1 MSKTLKNVSLII
13 TLIAIGIGVI
23 SISALRKNEVI
34 VNVDDSVHQVLA
46 QLGEK
51 ESKNIGVPSMPMVS
65 AEAGERMVLEGF
77 SIDGK
82 GKRYAKLS
90 NHFVCTSC
98 HNIQKETEDLTL
110 IDPQERLEYAK
121 ANNLPF
127 LQGSSLYGIVN
138 RASFYNGDYV
148 KKYGDLAKKANKDI
162 REAIQLCAIECAQ
175 GRKLKPWEL
184 ESILAYLWKLELKI
198 DDLNL
203 TDTEMKTVQDAIN
216 NDKDQESAIALLQ
229 SKYRKDSPA
238 TFGRP
243 PDDMLKGYEY
253 EGNADNG
260 RTIYE
265 LSCQHCHENQRYSF
279 FELDDS
285 KMTFDYLQKH
295 MKRHRRFSFY
305 WVSRYGTKP
314 IPGKKAYM
322 PHYTEERMSDQQLED
337 LRAYID
343 MKAGK

>member
-1 MSKTLKNVSLII
+1 MIGLKR
-13 TLIAIGIGVI
+13 IGVMVTLLAVVIGMI
-23 SISALRKNEVI
+23 SISADQRTTVTIDN
-34 VNVDDSVHQVLA
+34 DDSVHDVLA

-51 ESKNIGVPSMPMVS
+51 EMKNLSSTALRNVS
-65 AEAGERMVLEGF
+65 AEAGRRMVLEGF
-77 SIDGK
+77 SKDGT

-98 HNIQKETEDLTL
+98 HNIVKENDDLTS

-127 LQGSSLYGIVN
+127 LQGSPLYGLVN

-148 KKYGDLAKKANKDI
+148 KKYGNLAKVAHNNI
-162 REAIQLCAIECAQ
+162 REAIQLCAQECAQ
-175 GRKLKPWEL
+175 GRRLLPWEL
-184 ESILAYLWKLELKI
+184 ESVLEYLWTLELKI

-203 TDTEMKTVQDAIN
+203 TESERIMIDKAIN
-216 NDKDQESAIALLQ
+216 DGANQAQAVELLQ

-243 PDDMLKGYEY
+243 PDDMTKGYDF
-253 EGNADNG
+253 EGDPMNG
-260 RTIYE
+260 QAIYE
-265 LSCQHCHENQRYSF
+265 LGCLHCHENQRYSF

-285 KMTFDYLQKH
+285 KLSFSYLQKH
-295 MKRHRRFSFY
+295 LKRHRRFSFY

-314 IPGKKAYM
+314 KPGKKAYM
-322 PHYTEERMSDQQLED
+322 PQYTEERMSDRQLED

-343 MKAGK
+343 MRAE